1 MADLERED
9 EGEEQAARLCDFV
22 QARSAEILDRWESRA
37 RAVVPTARELS
48 GPALRD
54 HLPALLGWIAAVVR
68 SAHTGGAPTPGLLP
82 RAHGRSRTQEG
93 YDLTEVVRE
102 LALLRR
108 VILEMWEAEVGPTA
122 QVREVIRLDDAIEL
136 VLARSVQAFAD
147 AQHEEVKERLVVEQE
162 LVGIVSHDLRNP
174 LSAILTTA
182 EGLLRRNLDDRSTRF
197 VVRIHNAAE
206 RAERMVR
213 DLLDFTRARLGGGI
227 PVTRGPA
234 DLHAIV
240 GAVLDEVRAQ
250 AADRELLHLHE
261 GDGRA
266 DLDPDRVAQVAHNLV
281 TNALK
286 YSPPDTIVTVRT
298 RGEEDHVSL
307 EVHNLHRAP
316 AADVI

>member
-54 HLPALLGWIAAVVR
+54 H
-68 SAHTGGAPTPGLLP
+68 
-82 RAHGRSRTQEG
+82 
-93 YDLTEVVRE
+93 
-102 LALLRR
+102 
-108 VILEMWEAEVGPTA
+108 
-122 QVREVIRLDDAIEL
+122 
-136 VLARSVQAFAD
+136 
-147 AQHEEVKERLVVEQE
+147 
-162 LVGIVSHDLRNP
+162 
-174 LSAILTTA
+174 
-182 EGLLRRNLDDRSTRF
+182 
-197 VVRIHNAAE
+197 
-206 RAERMVR
+206 
-213 DLLDFTRARLGGGI
+213 
-227 PVTRGPA
+227 
-234 DLHAIV
+234 
-240 GAVLDEVRAQ
+240 
-250 AADRELLHLHE
+250 RELLHLHE

-307 EVHNLHRAP
+307 EVHNWGKP
-316 AADVI
+316 IAADALPHVFEPLYRATASTSSSDRSVGLGLYIVERIARAHGGRIEVTSTPEQGTIFTVLLPRT